1 MLTISLLSRL
11 RYLILKY
18 LILFMLIIKSILQGF
33 LTLFLVSLLV
43 FVAYRLM
50 PGDEV
55 EAYNDFSGRFST
67 WQEVERYRN
76 DYQNAAHDLNL
87 DLPIFYFS
95 ISKYPYDKR
104 FFTTTFHEDKKK
116 LNAILAKNY
125 EPEMAFLM
133 LNYEQIY
140 QKYLY
145 NIKDA
150 KSGSLLNIQVITN
163 EYTLFSSKIQEKE
176 PYLVDFLQNE
186 KNQLDN
192 FYKNETPIERLEIPA
207 AKTSYFS
214 WLPRFYFHGRDCQFH
229 RWSGKILT
237 GDFGRS
243 YRSHRP
249 VFDEIKDAIRWTLLI
264 NIFAF
269 LLIFLLGVPL
279 GLKAAEK
286 YGKRFDKFL
295 MRFNFVSDA
304 IPSFWLATLIVVF
317 LTTSYYHV
325 KIFPSAGLG
334 DFPSDATFLQKM
346 CIALPHFIAPVLC
359 IVFTSISLIIRQMR
373 SASLQIF
380 QQDFIKTARAKGLSE
395 KTILYK
401 HVFPNAV
408 FPILTL
414 VGIALPELIVG
425 SILVEN
431 IFNIPGMGKLM
442 VDAITNKNFPLLIA
456 IILLI
461 AVATLFG
468 TSLTNI
474 LYRVFNP
481 LLKKHTH

>member
-1 MLTISLLSRL
+1 MS
-11 RYLILKY
+11 
-18 LILFMLIIKSILQGF
+18 F
-33 LTLFLVSLLV
+33 LV

-55 EAYNDFSGRFST
+55 EAYNDFAGRFST
-67 WQEVERYRN
+67 WQEVERYRT
-76 DYQNAAHDLNL
+76 DYQNTAHDLNL

-104 FFTTTFHEDKKK
+104 FFTTTFPDEKKS

-125 EPEMAFLM
+125 DTEMAFLI

-150 KSGSLLNIQVITN
+150 KSDSLLNIEAVAN
-163 EYTLFSSKIQEKE
+163 EYVLFLSKIKEKE
-176 PYLVDFLQNE
+176 PYLIDFLQNE
-186 KNQLDN
+186 KKQLDN
-192 FYKNETPIERLEIPA
+192 FYKNETTIERIEIPS
-207 AKTSYFS
+207 AKTKYFS
-214 WLPRFYFHGRDCQFH
+214 WLPHFYFHGRDCQFH
-229 RWSGKILT
+229 HWLQKNLT

-269 LLIFLLGVPL
+269 LLIFLVGVPL

-286 YGKRFDKFL
+286 YGQRFDKFL
-295 MRFNFVSDA
+295 MRFSFVSDA
-304 IPSFWLATLIVVF
+304 VPPFWLATLIVVF
-317 LTTSYYHV
+317 FTTSYYHV

-334 DFPSDATFLQKM
+334 DFPSSATFFEKM
-346 CIALPHFIAPVLC
+346 YIALPHFIAPVLC

-395 KTILYK
+395 KTILYR

-414 VGIALPELIVG
+414 IGIALPELIVG
-425 SILVEN
+425 SILIEN

-442 VDAITNKNFPLLIA
+442 VDAIATKNFPLLIA

-461 AVATLFG
+461 AVATLLSVSF
-468 TSLTNI
+468 SNV

-481 LLKKHTH
+481 LLKK